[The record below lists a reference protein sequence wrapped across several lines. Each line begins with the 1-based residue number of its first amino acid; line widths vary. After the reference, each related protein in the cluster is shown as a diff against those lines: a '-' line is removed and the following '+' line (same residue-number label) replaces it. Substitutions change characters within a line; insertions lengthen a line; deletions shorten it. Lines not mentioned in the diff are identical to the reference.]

1 MGRDSMKSVM
11 PIVIIV
17 AGILVAACLVAGGAA
32 FFLLPMRDATL
43 TPIPTRAS
51 VQPGF
56 DGALEGTWQQRTGG
70 FTGVEVNSD
79 GTLGEKWPPGSVVEL
94 KLEAQA
100 YRLTIVEA
108 SGSGMNASKKL
119 VREEGQWSREGDAL
133 MLTPAKGLHVTREN
147 AERREHAFTV
157 TPPRRYRL
165 ETRVLETDGPPGASP
180 VTTEALRLV
189 GPCVP
194 DGSECVW
201 DFDLD

>member
-1 MGRDSMKSVM
+1 M
-11 PIVIIV
+11 PIVLIV
-17 AGILVAACLVAGGAA
+17 AGVLVAACLVAGGLA
-32 FFLLPMRDATL
+32 FFVLRIGDATVA
-43 TPIPTRAS
+43 PIPTRAS
-51 VQPGF
+51 VQRGF

-94 KLEAQA
+94 KLEQGT
-100 YRLTIVEA
+100 YRLTVVEA
-108 SGSGMNASKKL
+108 SGSGLNASKKL
-119 VREEGQWSREGDAL
+119 VREEGSWSRESDAL
-133 MLTPAKGLHVTREN
+133 ILTPAKGLHVTREH
-147 AERREHAFTV
+147 AERREHVFTV

-165 ETRVLETDGPPGASP
+165 ETRVLEGDGPPGASP

-201 DFDLD
+201 DFD